1 MELDVSQRSVRL
13 SVGELATF
21 RNLPSPSSHG
31 TNPWRAVV
39 GQQWHKSTENLVK
52 TEQPGANFEV
62 NVSVDWRHSDWLFQL
77 NGRID
82 QLLPTKEGALV
93 REVKTT
99 RRHLPTPDE
108 TLLAD
113 YPAYFAQAASYR
125 AMLEVLPEYN
135 GQLITAEVQFINI
148 ENGAIQSVSLESSEN
163 IFERQLDQLVPFLDE
178 RLGSLNRLHKAQIR
192 PAFDTLRVGQTEL
205 FQTLQ
210 NAALQSRHV
219 LAQAPTGFGKT
230 GIVLEHA
237 LKHMQNGLYER
248 CIYLSSKSTGQLET
262 IRQLKIMIGHDLR
275 YIQMRNRNEHRIDSE
290 RHTCT
295 GDMRCDDELGQN
307 WREAD
312 IRASELFEN
321 GTVELSRAQEIGTN
335 TGICPYSL
343 TKACLPFSE
352 IWIGDSNYVFS
363 PDSRAVFM
371 EARGFEPGRTLLIVD
386 EAHNL
391 PDRTAESLSLEIA
404 SADLL
409 LAIEE
414 LRAHGV
420 PRRLLGP
427 ATELCRWI
435 DSLSPK
441 LALTGNQFYTGQDLC
456 EDFSEQLK
464 RSTFDYDATA
474 PFAIKLLRSIPK
486 LSETLSL
493 YSQQYLHWV
502 PRCGVFAATCLDA
515 SEWIAECLKLFGG
528 SIMMSATLSP
538 FKSYRESCGLDK
550 ESVTIAQ
557 AQTPW
562 RDDAY
567 DVAIDCRID
576 TRLSK
581 RESHYET
588 TALTIVELIQHNAG
602 GAIAVFFASYLYA
615 ENIQAYIE
623 ALAPELRIKRQP
635 RGVDLAEQSIFIN
648 EGLLIADAL
657 FLILGS
663 SYAEGID
670 QLGGRV
676 KQIMIVGPAL
686 PEVNLLQKK
695 KMEDHPSLSQDEAFR
710 DIYIRPAMRRIHQAL
725 GRIVR
730 APGHT
735 ARVLLHCKRF
745 AEDAY
750 QSELAPEYQSDC
762 QLLRDEDFFRWL
774 NSSKSSSQIM

>member
-1 MELDVSQRSVRL
+1 
-13 SVGELATF
+13 
-21 RNLPSPSSHG
+21 
-31 TNPWRAVV
+31 
-39 GQQWHKSTENLVK
+39 
-52 TEQPGANFEV
+52 
-62 NVSVDWRHSDWLFQL
+62 
-77 NGRID
+77 
-82 QLLPTKEGALV
+82 
-93 REVKTT
+93 
-99 RRHLPTPDE
+99 
-108 TLLAD
+108 
-113 YPAYFAQAASYR
+113 
-125 AMLEVLPEYN
+125 
-135 GQLITAEVQFINI
+135 
-148 ENGAIQSVSLESSEN
+148 
-163 IFERQLDQLVPFLDE
+163 ERQLDQLVPFLDE
-178 RLGSLNRLHKAQIR
+178 RLGSLNRLQKAQIR

-262 IRQLKIMIGHDLR
+262 IRQLKLMIGHDLR
-275 YIQMRNRNEHRIDSE
+275 YIEMRTRNEHRIDSE

-321 GTVELSRAQEIGTN
+321 GTVELSRAQEIGAN

-371 EARGFEPGRTLLIVD
+371 EARGFAPERTLLIVD

-414 LRAHGV
+414 LRAHGA

-502 PRCGVFAATCLDA
+502 PRNGVFAATCLDA
-515 SEWIAECLKLFGG
+515 SEWIAECLKLFGS
-528 SIMMSATLSP
+528 SIMMSATL
-538 FKSYRESCGLDK
+538 
-550 ESVTIAQ
+550 
-557 AQTPW
+557 
-562 RDDAY
+562 
-567 DVAIDCRID
+567 
-576 TRLSK
+576 
-581 RESHYET
+581 
-588 TALTIVELIQHNAG
+588 
-602 GAIAVFFASYLYA
+602 
-615 ENIQAYIE
+615 
-623 ALAPELRIKRQP
+623 
-635 RGVDLAEQSIFIN
+635 
-648 EGLLIADAL
+648 
-657 FLILGS
+657 
-663 SYAEGID
+663 
-670 QLGGRV
+670 
-676 KQIMIVGPAL
+676 
-686 PEVNLLQKK
+686 
-695 KMEDHPSLSQDEAFR
+695 
-710 DIYIRPAMRRIHQAL
+710 
-725 GRIVR
+725 
-730 APGHT
+730 
-735 ARVLLHCKRF
+735 
-745 AEDAY
+745 
-750 QSELAPEYQSDC
+750 
-762 QLLRDEDFFRWL
+762 
-774 NSSKSSSQIM
+774 